1 MCGIWALFG
10 GPWSP
15 KSSEDVARLTS
26 SAAKVSHRGPDGFR
40 FEHVP
45 DVPNCPCF
53 LGFHRLNIV
62 GGSYWMQ
69 PMRLKQYPHIWMIYN
84 GEIYNYKKVQS
95 VYNLPYETDVDGEA
109 IIHLYV
115 KGGVHFAAS
124 MLDGVFAFCILD
136 TSKKEVHLGRDTYGI
151 KPLFTSTPSDSLL
164 LCSEAKG
171 LVSLCNGSDINWF
184 LSGHVQTFN
193 ILPDG
198 KVSAASAPVRFHSI
212 DSKPKSN
219 DIDLDM
225 NIEFGLSDDVLSN
238 VRRLF
243 EDAVRKR
250 LMSTRR
256 IGCLLSG
263 GLDSSLLAA
272 SVSKILGEHPRGY
285 PLQTFSV
292 GMDGSPDIA
301 AARKVSSHIGSEHHE
316 ITFTIPQG
324 IAAVRD
330 VIYSLETYDIMSI
343 RPSIAMYFL
352 LKYIRSQTDTAVV
365 FSGEGADELAQG
377 YLYFYKQPS
386 REAGDEESRR
396 LLRDLYMYDVLRADR
411 VSSAHG
417 LEIRVPFLDHL
428 FTSYFLSLPPELRR
442 PINGIEKFLIRKSFD
457 DGIFLPEEILWRTK
471 EGFTDGVS
479 SVEKSWYVILKE
491 HFEQQIT
498 DSMMDESPMT
508 FPFNPPTTKESYYYR
523 MVFEEFFP
531 GRAEW
536 TPYIWMP
543 RWVGDVDPAGR
554 ALKHY
559 AHGKHDTSRGRQF
572 CLADIL
578 GITDDNRV

>member
-10 GPWSP
+10 GSWSP
-15 KSSEDVARLTS
+15 KTSEQVARLIS
-26 SAAKVSHRGPDGFR
+26 SASKVSHRGPDGFR

-53 LGFHRLNIV
+53 MGFHRLNIV

-69 PMRLKQYPHIWMIYN
+69 PMRLKKYPHLWLMYN
-84 GEIYNYKKVQS
+84 GEIYNYKKIQS
-95 VYNLPYETDVDGEA
+95 AYGFSCETEVDGEA
-109 IIHLYV
+109 IIHLFL
-115 KGGVHFAAS
+115 KGGAHFAAS

-136 TSKKEVHLGRDTYGI
+136 TSKKQIHLGRDTYGI
-151 KPLFTSTPSDSLL
+151 KPLFTSTPDDSLL

-171 LVSLCNGSDINWF
+171 LVSLCTGSDIKWF
-184 LSGHVQTFN
+184 PPGHVQTFN
-193 ILPDG
+193 ILSNG
-198 KVSAASAPVRFHSI
+198 KVSTASDPIRFHSI
-212 DSKPKSN
+212 DTKPKSN
-219 DIDLDM
+219 EIDVNM
-225 NIEFGLSDDVLSN
+225 KIEFGLSDDVLSHI
-238 VRRLF
+238 RRLF
-243 EDAVRKR
+243 VDAVRKR

-263 GLDSSLLAA
+263 GLDSSLVAA
-272 SVSKILGEHPRGY
+272 VVSEALREQPRGY

-292 GMDGSPDIA
+292 GMEGSPDIA
-301 AARKVSSHIGSEHHE
+301 AARKVAAHIGSEHHE
-316 ITFTIPQG
+316 IPFTIPEG

-330 VIYSLETYDIMSI
+330 VIYTLETFDIMSI
-343 RPSIAMYFL
+343 RPSIAMHFL
-352 LKYIRSQTDTAVV
+352 LKYIREQTDTVVV
-365 FSGEGADELAQG
+365 FSGEGSDELAQG
-377 YLYFYKQPS
+377 YLYFHKQPNT
-386 REAGDEESRR
+386 EAGDAESRR

-411 VSSAHG
+411 ISSAHG

-428 FTSYFLSLPPELRR
+428 FTSYYLSLPAALRR

-457 DGIFLPEEILWRTK
+457 DGVVLPDEILWRTK

-479 SVEKSWYVILKE
+479 SVEKSWYVILAE
-491 HFEQQIT
+491 HFEEQIT
-498 DSMMDESPMT
+498 DSMLNEAPT
-508 FPFNPPTTKESYYYR
+508 KFPFVTPTTKESYYYR

-536 TPYIWMP
+536 TPYMWMP
-543 RWVGDVDPAGR
+543 RWVDAKDPVGR

-559 AHGKHDTSRGRQF
+559 AHGTHDASKGHEF

-578 GITDDNRV
+578 KGTNGKSV